1 MFQLICT
8 SQANY
13 VRLGSKLFL
22 TNRNLL
28 AGSKDKALF
37 SYSNRL
43 KPLILSRTD
52 SPNHET
58 YSKLTKSS
66 QFWNCGHHCCEIS
79 NPIVVKVSLKDRMK
93 NTTVVSTKEI
103 DVKFRVW
110 DDLDLPKSTLFKDRT
125 DRVSL
130 ITTAGKAPSS
140 SHAFCYLLSQSNLE
154 TKIERFDTFIVYF

>member
-1 MFQLICT
+1 MNCNPSGSLPLNYHVPTYMHQPGKLRQTWFQ
-8 SQANY
+8 AP
-13 VRLGSKLFL
+13 KLLL

-28 AGSKDKALF
+28 AASKDKALF
-37 SYSNRL
+37 SNSNRL
-43 KPLILSRTD
+43 KPLILSGTD

-66 QFWNCGHHCCEIS
+66 QFWNCDHLCCEIS

-93 NTTVVSTKEI
+93 NTTVVSTEEI
-103 DVKFRVW
+103 DVKFQIW

-130 ITTAGKAPSS
+130 ITTAGKAPSP
-140 SHAFCYLLSQSNLE
+140 SHAFCY
-154 TKIERFDTFIVYF
+154 